1 MINRHI
7 TRALSDHVTRF
18 SWRFWLVCCCTGW
31 LITYQIMMWHEHTS
45 VHAFETRVMSG
56 GLPPILLINPAPADA
71 PTCITSMLGPH
82 EFVSPTEY
90 FQYMHER
97 TRHNQVTSTTGR
109 TR

>member
-7 TRALSDHVTRF
+7 TRTTDLVMRF

-31 LITYQIMMWHEHTS
+31 LVTYQMVTWHELAMARAFTS
-45 VHAFETRVMSG
+45 HVMRS

-71 PTCITSMLGPH
+71 PTRVAPGLQPH
-82 EFVSPTEY
+82 EFVGPTEY

-97 TRHNQVTSTTGR
+97 MSHNQVTNTSGR